1 VTVLYIYVCVCERE
15 RERERERDEWVLTI
29 FENLRESDFFLFL
42 FLWTQK
48 TTDSNSLTSNAHV
61 IILDTPNF
69 LQALEIKSSQ
79 DSITGSNVNH
89 RISDLEGN
97 LETI

>member
-1 VTVLYIYVCVCERE
+1 MCVCERE

>member
-1 VTVLYIYVCVCERE
+1 MCVCVCVC
-15 RERERERDEWVLTI
+15 DGVLTI
-29 FENLRESDFFLFL
+29 FENLVKSDFFLFL
-42 FLWTQK
+42 FLRTQK

-69 LQALEIKSSQ
+69 LQTVEIKRSQ
-79 DSITGSNVNH
+79 DSITGSNAVH

-97 LETI
+97 SETI